1 VPESVRDERAKILRT
16 LSAELTDAYLRRQ
29 EGKQGEVIVQGRK
42 GGFWCGV
49 TGNYV
54 DVRIVNPPLF
64 AQRGMLLEGV
74 FGKKADRFV
83 EFIVTET
90 S

>member
-1 VPESVRDERAKILRT
+1 MR
-16 LSAELTDAYLRRQ
+16 
-29 EGKQGEVIVQGRK
+29 
-42 GGFWCGV
+42 V

-83 EFIVTET
+83 EFIITET